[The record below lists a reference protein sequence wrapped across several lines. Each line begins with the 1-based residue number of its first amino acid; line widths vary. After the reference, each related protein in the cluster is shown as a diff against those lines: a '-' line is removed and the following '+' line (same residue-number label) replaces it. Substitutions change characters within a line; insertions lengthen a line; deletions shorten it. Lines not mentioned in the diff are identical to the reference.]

1 MKSNSDRL
9 KNRHIFDQ
17 VSKANSLLIEKKLV
31 IQSFGNASR
40 RFNQFC
46 MIKGSGIDS
55 AKVKSS
61 DIVAVE
67 LNTGMYT
74 GSINPST
81 DTPTHIELYNSF
93 NDIGGVVHSH
103 SPYATAWAQAGQPI
117 PCLGTTHADYWKG
130 DIPVTRELTVD
141 EINGKYELETGKV
154 IVETL
159 QEMKVDPLEC
169 PGIIVAHHGPF
180 TWGKT
185 VEEAVKNALRL
196 EYIARMAWITLN
208 INPQTIEISPELHH
222 RHFSRKHGPEAY
234 YGQEN
239 S

>member
-117 PCLGTTHADYWKG
+117 PCLGTTHADYWNGEVPITEK
-130 DIPVTRELTVD
+130 LTKD
-141 EINGKYELETGKV
+141 EINGDYEKETGKV
-154 IVETL
+154 IIRKINDL
-159 QEMKVDPLEC
+159 NKDPLDC
-169 PGIIVAHHGPF
+169 PGILVRNHGPF
-180 TWGKT
+180 VWGKT
-185 VEEAVKNALRL
+185 IEEAVKHAELL
-196 EYIARMAWITLN
+196 EYIAKMAWVSFS
-208 INPQTIEISPELHH
+208 INPDSKIISKDLLS
-222 RHFSRKHGPEAY
+222 RHFSRKHGPDAY
-234 YGQEN
+234 YGQKTK
-239 S
+239 